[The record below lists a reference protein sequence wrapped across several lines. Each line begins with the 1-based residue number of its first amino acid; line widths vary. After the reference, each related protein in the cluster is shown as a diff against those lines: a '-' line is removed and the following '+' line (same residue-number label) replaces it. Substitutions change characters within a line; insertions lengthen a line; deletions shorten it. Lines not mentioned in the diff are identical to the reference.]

1 MKSSSYHIFQ
11 KGWGGIFSN
20 NNCTWADPKILKI
33 RVLVSGKED
42 RVVGVPAEGTVAAGV
57 RSVVNVV
64 GACGC
69 VGGGVGV
76 AGNDII

>member
-1 MKSSSYHIFQ
+1 M
-11 KGWGGIFSN
+11 
-20 NNCTWADPKILKI
+20 
-33 RVLVSGKED
+33 SGEED

-69 VGGGVGV
+69 MWGGVGV
-76 AGNDII
+76 AGND